1 MKRYN
6 LLFTIIIILLA
17 SCSEPNTESLGVS
30 LTARIID
37 SSNVSRAMIAPD
49 STLYPNQETTHY
61 RFTIL
66 GGTSVDFSD
75 ADAVFTYSSELIS
88 KASGSFTVDGLVS
101 GYYWRAEAEAIALN
115 DDLETVIGKGESE
128 TILLTDNGNLNI
140 LIEDLHNA
148 TAGDVSIE
156 LIMPP
161 GLEDSV
167 FTYAYKISGKAPCN
181 AEAVLSDGV
190 YSYESNGTGTALGG
204 KAKISISGLNQG
216 VYSFS
221 ISVSGTY
228 NVDNIE
234 HRIER
239 SGSEIMRLL
248 SGITASG
255 IIHLDNSVSVDE
267 GLGVSDETGTL
278 IDEQVWFYIG
288 DIDQDGKIN
297 DLNVY
302 SVVFPISE
310 ANESSVDVRIY
321 IDGDEISPDS
331 ISSSVISETGQTGVS
346 SGITVGVLQFKD
358 AMSEGYHVIKV
369 LMTDD
374 TPLGAGS
381 YTACATIEGNSWK
394 EKPVDNNQLS
404 EMEQ

>member
-1 MKRYN
+1 MN
-6 LLFTIIIILLA
+6 
-17 SCSEPNTESLGVS
+17 G
-30 LTARIID
+30 
-37 SSNVSRAMIAPD
+37 
-49 STLYPNQETTHY
+49 
-61 RFTIL
+61 
-66 GGTSVDFSD
+66 
-75 ADAVFTYSSELIS
+75 
-88 KASGSFTVDGLVS
+88 
-101 GYYWRAEAEAIALN
+101 
-115 DDLETVIGKGESE
+115 DLETVIGKGESE

-156 LIMPP
+156 LIMPQ

-167 FTYAYKISGKAPCN
+167 FSYAYKISGKAPCN

-204 KAKISISGLNQG
+204 KARISISGLNQG